1 MWSIY
6 LGVIVQGVLTGL
18 VYGLMALGL
27 SVIFGVVRV
36 VNFAHGEFAVVAMYA
51 AYVLF
56 TVFKLDP
63 LVALVP
69 VAAGFF
75 VIGYTLQATL
85 INPFVGRPEHQQF
98 IVLVGVG
105 LIITNLLL
113 MGFGPDA
120 RPVNLPYG
128 FDSYAVGPLFLDKP
142 RVLAAAAAIVIAA
155 GLFWFFRRTPTGTAI
170 RACADNLVGAEVVGT
185 RRETP
190 LCSDL
195 RAGARLRRGGGRA
208 ARHHR
213 GSDAGA
219 RAGLHAARFHH
230 RDHRRHGV
238 DGGCPCGR
246 HPDWG
251 LGGAGRLPVRAV
263 DEEHV
268 LVRALDRRAGAAAPG
283 AVGTA
288 GLTVLWRDLTARGRV
303 ALALALGVLL
313 ALPLMADR
321 YLISVVTLVFYFAY
335 VGQAWN
341 LMMGYAGQL
350 SLGHALYVGLGGYV
364 AALLWLDFG
373 VGPWLGVFA
382 AVAVAASFGAVIGW
396 LGFRFRIAG
405 VYFALLTI
413 AFAEFTRIGF
423 DNMSFTGG
431 AAGLFL
437 PFEQKR
443 LGEWWNLRGG
453 QVFFYYLA
461 LMLAAGAVVATALL
475 ARSRLGYQWLAVR
488 EDETAARAVG
498 IDAFRVKLAAVVIS
512 SAMTAVGGVFYAF
525 YNNSLF
531 PAQVFDMSRSIELI
545 LAPIVGGLGTV
556 FGPVIGAFILTPLGE
571 GLIAVT
577 KYFGVDLP
585 GLKAVFYGAVLI
597 AITIAMPDGVW
608 PRLCALFGLKG
619 RAP

>member
-1 MWSIY
+1 M
-6 LGVIVQGVLTGL
+6 
-18 VYGLMALGL
+18 
-27 SVIFGVVRV
+27 
-36 VNFAHGEFAVVAMYA
+36 
-51 AYVLF
+51 
-56 TVFKLDP
+56 
-63 LVALVP
+63 
-69 VAAGFF
+69 
-75 VIGYTLQATL
+75 
-85 INPFVGRPEHQQF
+85 
-98 IVLVGVG
+98 
-105 LIITNLLL
+105 
-113 MGFGPDA
+113 
-120 RPVNLPYG
+120 
-128 FDSYAVGPLFLDKP
+128 
-142 RVLAAAAAIVIAA
+142 
-155 GLFWFFRRTPTGTAI
+155 
-170 RACADNLVGAEVVGT
+170 
-185 RRETP
+185 
-190 LCSDL
+190 
-195 RAGARLRRGGGRA
+195 
-208 ARHHR
+208 
-213 GSDAGA
+213 
-219 RAGLHAARFHH
+219 
-230 RDHRRHGV
+230 
-238 DGGCPCGR
+238 
-246 HPDWG
+246 
-251 LGGAGRLPVRAV
+251 
-263 DEEHV
+263 
-268 LVRALDRRAGAAAPG
+268 
-283 AVGTA
+283 
-288 GLTVLWRDLTARGRV
+288 LWRDLTARGRV
-303 ALALALGVLL
+303 ALVLALGVLL

-437 PFEQKR
+437 PFEEKR

-608 PRLCALFGLKG
+608 PRLSALFGLKG